1 MKGGGPRTTSNFK
14 EVDGQDVLGVSCKVQ
29 LLVTVDFLDKV
40 GFALAGV
47 AFRTRQSGNGSAR
60 FVQVLLSLL
69 VSEIFNLETNKGNLQ
84 MGHNVVEDEVIRFD
98 YIVTFKIGYFSM

>member
-1 MKGGGPRTTSNFK
+1 M
-14 EVDGQDVLGVSCKVQ
+14 SCKVQ

-47 AFRTRQSGNGSAR
+47 AFRTRQAAMGAR

-69 VSEIFNLETNKGNLQ
+69 VSEIFNLENNKGNLQ
-84 MGHNVVEDEVIRFD
+84 MSWRM
-98 YIVTFKIGYFSM
+98 K